1 MKKTVALLVL
11 TITISS
17 LVLADKVQ
25 SGDFRFNAYYD
36 ASSHTNTWLELNISD
51 ETGSMMNAAVIQL
64 ADPSVST
71 GQSVGY
77 TGNVFRW
84 ELSGNY
90 YQKVTININVLPLQA
105 YKNGI
110 YYIPVHDFV
119 FTLNQT
125 VYSPLLSHPDINVGE
140 QLFDGMYYADK
151 AAWQANTPREGVVTQ
166 TIKFEDKDEGKN
178 GVQGNYPYLGYGLSG
193 VTVTYQGSMLRT
205 THGGAPKA
213 PNPSSDPDY
222 RYAIWTRSGI
232 CALKVISHD
241 TTTEGDF
248 DYAANI
254 TITVTV
260 NT

>member
-1 MKKTVALLVL
+1 MKKTVALLIL
-11 TITISS
+11 TATVFSII
-17 LVLADKVQ
+17 LADKVQ

-36 ASSHTNTWLELNISD
+36 ASSHTNNWLELNISD

-90 YQKVTININVLPLQA
+90 YQKVTIKINVLPLQA
-105 YKNGI
+105 YKNGT
-110 YYIPVHDFV
+110 YYIPVHDFY

-125 VYSPLLSHPDINVGE
+125 VYSPLLGFPDTEAGTL
-140 QLFDGMYYADK
+140 LFDEMYYADK
-151 AAWQANTPREGVVTQ
+151 TAANAGTPKPTVSQ
-166 TIKFEDKDEGKN
+166 TVRFEDKDEGKE

-193 VTVTYQGSMLRT
+193 VDVTYEGRMLLKSNGNT
-205 THGGAPKA
+205 PGK
-213 PNPSSDPDY
+213 PSSGNPDL
-222 RYAIWTRSGI
+222 RYAIWTRSGL

-260 NT
+260 NI

>member
-1 MKKTVALLVL
+1 MKKPLALLIL
-11 TITISS
+11 TIIVFSS
-17 LVLADKVQ
+17 VLAEKVQ
-25 SGDFRFNAYYD
+25 AGDFRFNAYYD
-36 ASSHTNTWLELNISD
+36 ASAHTNNWLELNISD

-71 GQSVGY
+71 GQSVGF
-77 TGNVFRW
+77 TKNVFRW

-90 YQKVTININVLPLQA
+90 YQKVTIKINVLPLQA

-110 YYIPVHDFV
+110 YYIPVHDFI

-125 VYSPLLSHPDINVGE
+125 SYSSLLGFPNINVANE
-140 QLFDGMYYADK
+140 LFDSMYYADK

-166 TIKFEDKDEGKN
+166 TIKFEDKDEGKD
-178 GVQGNYPYLGYGLSG
+178 GVQGNYPYLEYGLSG
-193 VTVTYQGSMLRT
+193 VNVTYQGSMLRT
-205 THGGAPKA
+205 THGGAPKPA
-213 PNPSSDPDY
+213 GSSSDPDY

-241 TTTEGDF
+241 TTTEGEF